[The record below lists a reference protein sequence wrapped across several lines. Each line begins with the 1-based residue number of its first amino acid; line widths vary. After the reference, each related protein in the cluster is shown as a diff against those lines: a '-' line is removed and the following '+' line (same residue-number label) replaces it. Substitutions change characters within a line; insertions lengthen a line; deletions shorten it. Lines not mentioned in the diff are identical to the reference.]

1 MFHRIFRGTNTTYD
15 HSPIE
20 NVGETDVVS
29 LRDGVQ
35 GGARNQALELETD
48 HQSVGISPIRSTVR
62 LSTTLSAFTC
72 VDGIP

>member
-35 GGARNQALELETD
+35 GGARNQALALESNVP
-48 HQSVGISPIRSTVR
+48 SVGIRPTRSTVR
-62 LSTTLSAFTC
+62 LSTTLSAFTYLN
-72 VDGIP
+72 GIP